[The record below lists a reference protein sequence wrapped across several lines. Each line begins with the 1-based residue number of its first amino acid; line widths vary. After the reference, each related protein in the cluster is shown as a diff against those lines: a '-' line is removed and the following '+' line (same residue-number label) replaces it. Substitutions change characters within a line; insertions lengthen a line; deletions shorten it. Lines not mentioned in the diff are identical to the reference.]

1 MKRDWKA
8 LVVVAAGGSAALLM
22 GAYIFQALGY
32 APCKLCW
39 WQRYPHF
46 AAVAIGLL
54 ALVLRKQKLAWA
66 GALAAL
72 VTAGLGIYHTGVER
86 GFWLG
91 PSTCSSTG
99 VEGVS
104 ADDLL
109 NQIMNAPLI
118 RCNEVAWSL
127 FDLSMASWNA
137 ILSFVLVLIWVNAAR
152 RRNPV

>member
-72 VTAGLGIYHTGVER
+72 VTAAC
-86 GFWLG
+86 W
-91 PSTCSSTG
+91 
-99 VEGVS
+99 
-104 ADDLL
+104 
-109 NQIMNAPLI
+109 
-118 RCNEVAWSL
+118 
-127 FDLSMASWNA
+127 
-137 ILSFVLVLIWVNAAR
+137 
-152 RRNPV
+152 

>member
-46 AAVAIGLL
+46 AAVAIGLVG
-54 ALVLRKQKLAWA
+54 LVLRKQKLAWA

-86 GFWLG
+86 GYWLG

-109 NQIMNAPLI
+109 NQIMNAPLQ
-118 RCNEVAWSL
+118 RSCLE
-127 FDLSMASWNA
+127 
-137 ILSFVLVLIWVNAAR
+137 
-152 RRNPV
+152 PV